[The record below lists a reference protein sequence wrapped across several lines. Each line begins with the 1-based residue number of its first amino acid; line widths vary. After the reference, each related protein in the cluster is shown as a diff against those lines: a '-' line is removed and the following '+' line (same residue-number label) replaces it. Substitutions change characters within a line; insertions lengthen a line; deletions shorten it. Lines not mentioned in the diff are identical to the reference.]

1 MTSRQALKLQ
11 NSQKSY
17 SPEMME
23 AMARDAG
30 SITAAMPWLVRLDHY
45 ADETGNRYWKQIV
58 KNIYDEYG
66 FDLGTPILL
75 GGPQN
80 QLGERIPPTDLK
92 ETNTI
97 FVSKIYTDKI
107 NFGRLWEWTLEH
119 FVDKIERQYEW
130 LAGLL
135 FFGNQQLLSKE
146 INGNSTPS
154 SAYGTQMEKWFSD
167 VWNVECSVDQINEYR
182 NGYFRDVNF
191 DYSVW
196 LSDITAGPKR
206 SELRGDQTI
215 EGFANI
221 KSKCQFL
228 ENNFNLKVFL
238 YAP

>member
-97 FVSKIYTDKI
+97 FVSKIY
-107 NFGRLWEWTLEH
+107 LWMMTKKL
-119 FVDKIERQYEW
+119 II
-130 LAGLL
+130 L
-135 FFGNQQLLSKE
+135 
-146 INGNSTPS
+146 I
-154 SAYGTQMEKWFSD
+154 
-167 VWNVECSVDQINEYR
+167 
-182 NGYFRDVNF
+182 
-191 DYSVW
+191 
-196 LSDITAGPKR
+196 
-206 SELRGDQTI
+206 
-215 EGFANI
+215 
-221 KSKCQFL
+221 
-228 ENNFNLKVFL
+228 
-238 YAP
+238 